1 MVGGTLNGFEQVQV
15 ADEDWKTMWPSLDV
29 GYNFGIRLS
38 RSQFILGDKMSA
50 LIYRVPKVKQ
60 TNCTGG
66 VSFGLVSRSERHI
79 P

>member
-38 RSQFILGDKMSA
+38 RSQFILGNKMSA

-60 TNCTGG
+60 TNCT
-66 VSFGLVSRSERHI
+66 
-79 P
+79 